1 MNRKGHIGLALLVSA
16 PFALLAGLLLNPR
29 WSIFV
34 VGAALLSDRIPDRD
48 QRLPFTTHRGITHTA
63 AFGAVASFVLAI
75 SLTATATITQP
86 SSAFNVGILENVT
99 TNPVLFAMSLLGF
112 VLGFAAHLI
121 GDMLI
126 KAYDYA
132 VTPYWPFSSKPV
144 ALGWATAESKH
155 LWDWGLLLAGVFANG
170 GLVAGVFALN

>member
-16 PFALLAGLLLNPR
+16 PFALLVGLLLNPR
-29 WSIFV
+29 WSIII
-34 VGAALLSDRIPDRD
+34 VGAALLADRIPDTD
-48 QRLPFTTHRGITHTA
+48 QRLPLISHRGITHTA
-63 AFGAVASFVLAI
+63 AFGAVASFVLAA
-75 SLTATATITQP
+75 SFTATATITQP
-86 SSAFNVGILENVT
+86 SSAFDVGILENVT
-99 TNPVLFAMSLLGF
+99 TNLVLFTISLLGF

-155 LWDWGLLLAGVFANG
+155 LWDWGLLLVGVLANV
-170 GLVAGVFALN
+170 GLVAGVFAVN